1 MTEFEMLMQQ
11 SGGSVP
17 EAAKV
22 LGYSEGHV
30 YRWKRGEEAPRDGVI
45 NLLKMQVE
53 TLKPAPGNT
62 DFSFIDLLAG
72 IGGLRKAMESAG
84 GRCVFTSEWDRFA
97 LTEYVRLAMEEENAE
112 NSEVLDEMW
121 DSDHDD

>member
-11 SGGSVP
+11 SGWTVP

-45 NLLKMQVE
+45 KLLKMQVE
-53 TLKPAPGNT
+53 TLKPAQSSA
-62 DFSFIDLLAG
+62 DFSFIDLFAG
-72 IGGLRKAMESAG
+72 IGGLP
-84 GRCVFTSEWDRFA
+84 
-97 LTEYVRLAMEEENAE
+97 
-112 NSEVLDEMW
+112 
-121 DSDHDD
+121 